1 MKQRISGSLA
11 VINSLLEEDT
21 DTIFGY
27 PGGAIM
33 PVYDA
38 LYDYTDKLKHIL
50 VRHEQGAVFAAEGYA
65 KSTGKTGVCFA
76 TSGPGAT
83 NLITGLASANVDS
96 IPLVCITGQVPAGL
110 LGLDS
115 FQETHV
121 IGVSLPVTKWA
132 MQVTEAKDIPSIIAR
147 AFFLASSGRPGP
159 VLIEI
164 TKDAQLKKLDY
175 RYEKCLSVDHYIP
188 RPKVSHHKIIEAAK
202 LINNSQRPL
211 IIYGH
216 GVLISGAKKELKELI
231 EKTGIPAASTLLGL
245 SAIPYSHP
253 LHKGM
258 VGMHG
263 HYAPNMK
270 TNECDLLIAIGM
282 RFDDRVTSNT
292 EKYAKQ
298 ANIIHIDID
307 ESEIDKN
314 IPTDVSIVGDARE
327 VLSKLIP
334 RLRKNEHPEWLLEF
348 FTDEKIEKEKINLR
362 KSKSSPEN
370 ILMDE
375 VVDLVSDKT
384 KGKAIIVTDVGQHQM
399 VAARNYKFSNGS
411 KFISSGGSGAMGFG
425 LPAAIGA
432 KTGRPDKQVVVFCG
446 DGGFQMSL
454 QELGTI
460 MQEKIDVKI
469 VIMNNNYLGMVRQW
483 QELFFDKRYSFT
495 EMISPNIVKLA
506 DSYGLK
512 AKTVSNSLDLK
523 SAVTEMLDNKGT
535 YILEVKI
542 KKKDNVFPII
552 PGGASVSEMTL
563 E

>member
-1 MKQRISGSLA
+1 MKQKISGSLA
-11 VINSLLEEDT
+11 VIRSLLEEET

-33 PVYDA
+33 PIYDA
-38 LYDYTDKLKHIL
+38 LFDYSDKIKHIL
-50 VRHEQGAVFAAEGYA
+50 VRHEQGAVFAAQGYA

-96 IPLVCITGQVPAGL
+96 IPLVCIIGQVPSGL

-132 MQVTEAKDIPSIIAR
+132 LQVTDAKDIPEVIAK

-164 TKDAQLKKLDY
+164 TKDAQFGMLNYK
-175 RYEKCLSVDHYIP
+175 YEKCNNVNYYTP
-188 RPKVSHHKIIEAAK
+188 RPKVSHRKIIEAAK
-202 LINNSQRPL
+202 LINMSKRPL

-263 HYAPNMK
+263 NYAPNMK

-314 IPTDVSIVGDARE
+314 ILTNVSIVGDARE

-334 RLRKNEHPEWLLEF
+334 RLEKNEHPEWLLDF
-348 FTDEKIEKEKINLR
+348 FTDEKTELAMLNQK
-362 KSKSSPEN
+362 KSNSRPES
-370 ILMDE
+370 IVMDE

-384 KGKAIIVTDVGQHQM
+384 NGEAIIVTDVGQHQM
-399 VAARNYKFSNGS
+399 VAARNYKFSKGS

-432 KTGRPDKQVVVFCG
+432 KTGRPEKQVVIFCG
-446 DGGFQMSL
+446 DGGFQMSM

-460 MQEKIDVKI
+460 MQEKTDVKI

-483 QELFFDKRYSFT
+483 QELFFDKRYSST
-495 EMISPNIVKLA
+495 EMISPDIIKLA
-506 DSYGLK
+506 DSYGIM
-512 AKTVSNSLDLK
+512 AKSVSNGSNLEA
-523 SAVTEMLDNKGT
+523 AVNEMFDKDGPF
-535 YILEVKI
+535 ILEVKI
-542 KKKDNVFPII
+542 KKEDNVFPII

-563 E
+563 K